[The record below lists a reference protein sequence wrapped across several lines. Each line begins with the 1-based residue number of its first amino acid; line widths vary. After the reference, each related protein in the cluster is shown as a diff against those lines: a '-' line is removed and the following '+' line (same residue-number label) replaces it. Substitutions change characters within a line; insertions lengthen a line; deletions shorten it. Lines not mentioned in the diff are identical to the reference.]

1 MSDFT
6 IYLSMLDTP
15 IGAMKAGVTDDAVV
29 FLEFDRG
36 NRVDR
41 QFESIRL
48 NKEVETIN
56 ERRPMHDELANQ
68 LAAYFEG
75 SLTEFNIPIKT
86 LGTPFQAKVW
96 DELRMIPYGETRS
109 YQQISEKL
117 GDPNAL
123 RAVAGANS
131 SNHIAI
137 IIPCHRVIGKDGS
150 LVGYAAG
157 IERKRWLLNHERE
170 ITGPP
175 ESVPGEQISLM

>member
-1 MSDFT
+1 MSEFT
-6 IYLSMLDTP
+6 IYLSVLETP
-15 IGAMKAGVTDDAVV
+15 IGPMRAGVTDNAVV

-48 NKEVETIN
+48 NQPVETVN
-56 ERRPMHDELANQ
+56 EKMPMHDKLAQQ

-75 SLTEFNIPIKT
+75 TLTGFDIPIKT

-96 DELRMIPYGETRS
+96 EELQKIPYGETRS
-109 YQQISEKL
+109 YQQVSERL

-150 LVGYAAG
+150 LVGYAGG
-157 IERKRWLLNHERE
+157 IERKRWLLNHERDVA
-170 ITGPP
+170 GPP
-175 ESVPGEQISLM
+175 EPEPGEQISLL